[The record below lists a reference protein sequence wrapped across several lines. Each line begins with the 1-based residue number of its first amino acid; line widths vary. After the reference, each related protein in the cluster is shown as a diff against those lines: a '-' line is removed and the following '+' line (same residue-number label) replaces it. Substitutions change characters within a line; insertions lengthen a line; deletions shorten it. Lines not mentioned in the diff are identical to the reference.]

1 MAASNPSLEELRQQ
15 VRTNPSNSRN
25 PGQAVAKL
33 DSLIPLMRENKEIGA
48 AKEAERK
55 LLSAEWNDRSDDIKF
70 RETYARVKTARDTAN
85 FRYINAARRANDLVG
100 RNVFKTKGWN
110 RGNDADQAAPREG
123 GEPDV

>member
-1 MAASNPSLEELRQQ
+1 MAASSPSLEELREQ

-25 PGQAVAKL
+25 PGGAVAKF
-33 DSLIPLMRENKEIGA
+33 DSLVPLMRENKAIGA

-70 RETYARVKTARDTAN
+70 RETYARAKTARDTAN

-100 RNVFKTKGWN
+100 RDIFKTKGWN
-110 RGNDADQAAPREG
+110 RGNDAGQAAPREG